1 MRLTDLQLE
10 DMSPAQ
16 QSVAEEAKSGRRG
29 HIPAPLR
36 AWIHSPELGAR
47 AERLGEFVRYNTE
60 LGADLSEL
68 AILVVARDWGAIFE
82 WDAHKREA
90 LKAGIEPHVIEAIR
104 TRTTPAFPSDKA
116 RIVYCYTKT
125 LLETRFIPS
134 PLHDE
139 AVTALGQAGLAEL
152 VGVVGYY
159 TFVAM
164 TLNAFEIG
172 VEEGSGDLGVN

>member
-1 MRLTDLQLE
+1 M
-10 DMSPAQ
+10 
-16 QSVAEEAKSGRRG
+16 
-29 HIPAPLR
+29 
-36 AWIHSPELGAR
+36 GAR
-47 AERLGEFVRYNTE
+47 AQRLGEFVRYNTE

-104 TRTTPAFPSDKA
+104 TRAIPAFPSDKA

-172 VEEGSGDLGVN
+172 VEEGSGDLGVS